1 MKTEEIFEKI
11 NKLEHEISELQDEI
25 EIKENQT
32 CMVMDSCPHEIVFK
46 YRDDHPRIHS
56 LDGQYYC
63 PACQKVIMCYE
74 YAKFEDSTFKNS
86 RVIPLTNLSLLGTK
100 EVCDVMRED
109 VINNMELYYDS
120 NVSTE
125 ELSYRMEELLKDKQS
140 IYGSHEN
147 VLRRL
152 LKKI

>member
-1 MKTEEIFEKI
+1 MKTEEVFEKI
-11 NKLEHEISELQDEI
+11 NQLEHEINELQSEI
-25 EIKENQT
+25 ERKENET
-32 CMVMDSCPHEIVFK
+32 YMVIDSCPHEIVFK
-46 YRDDHPRIHS
+46 YRDDHPRIMT

-74 YAKFEDSTFKNS
+74 YSKFEDSAFKNS

-100 EVCDVMRED
+100 EVCDVMREE

-120 NVSTE
+120 NISTE
-125 ELSYRMEELLKDKQS
+125 ELSSRMEELLKDKQS
-140 IYGSHEN
+140 IYDSHEN